1 MVSRTD
7 PIGVGRTMMEIDGQ
21 KIGQNERPYIIA
33 EVGINARDDLTLA
46 KRFIEIAANSGT
58 DAVKFQTHLA
68 DAEMVESEMRSVG
81 AGEVYDT
88 VAECEW
94 SIEQHR
100 ELQSHAEANDITFL
114 STPFS
119 AEAVDLLDE
128 IDVPA
133 IKIGSGELNN
143 RHLIQRAANTGKPLL
158 ISTGMNSLDEIE
170 TACNYIDDVVNE
182 YALFYCVSEYP
193 TTAEDFDFETISVLE
208 EKFDVPVGFS
218 DHSAGVE
225 AAKVAIGNGAALVEK
240 HFTIDR
246 RLPGP
251 DQEVSIEPDEL
262 ADICDFSEL
271 YHKTASKRDGL
282 HTEES
287 EIKKWAQHSVVTSEP
302 IESGERLTE
311 ANTTTK
317 RPGSGITADRYFEI
331 LGMRVNQSISGNVP
345 LTESDLTDSP

>member
-1 MVSRTD
+1 M
-7 PIGVGRTMMEIDGQ
+7 IEIEGT
-21 KIGQNERPYIIA
+21 KIGPEQRPYIIA
-33 EVGINARDDLTLA
+33 EVGINTRNDLTLA
-46 KRFIEIAANSGT
+46 KRFIEVAADAGA

-81 AGEVYDT
+81 AGDVYDT

-100 ELQSHAEANDITFL
+100 ELQSHAEAHNITFL

-119 AEAVDLLDE
+119 VEGVDLLDE
-128 IDVPA
+128 INVPG

-143 RHLIQRAANTGKPLL
+143 RHLIQRVADTEKPLL

-170 TACNYIDDVVNE
+170 AACSYIDDVVDE

-193 TTAEDFDFETISVLE
+193 TSAEDFDFETISVLKE
-208 EKFDVPVGFS
+208 QFGVPVGFS
-218 DHSAGVE
+218 DHSTGVE
-225 AAKVAIGNGAALVEK
+225 AAKVAVGNGAALVEK

-251 DQEVSIEPDEL
+251 DQEVSIEPEYL
-262 ADICDFSEL
+262 SDICDFSEL
-271 YHKTASKRDGL
+271 YHKTSSKRNGL

-287 EIKKWAQHSVVTSEP
+287 AIKKWAQHSVVTSKP
-302 IESGERLTE
+302 IEKGERLTE
-311 ANTTTK
+311 ENTTTK
-317 RPGSGITADRYFEI
+317 RPGNGISADRYFEI
-331 LGMRVNQSISGNVP
+331 LGTKVNRSIPENVT
-345 LTESDLTDSP
+345 LIKSDLTGST